1 MNARLRKSLA
11 DVTRRKGRTLLVALG
26 IFIGVLGLTGINF
39 TEDTLFSAF
48 AVSAGVY
55 VARPDI
61 DLTVDRLDTALLPTL
76 SAIPHITTV
85 EYQTRYDTVWQ
96 IHSATGQAPMHI
108 MSYPDLRHVAFGAVE
123 LTEGR
128 LPGDGEIVMET
139 GDQSLRAFAIGDT
152 VTVAAGPE
160 NAQLL
165 RVVGLARTP
174 GENPASTGEA
184 IGYMSDAG
192 LQRLAATDRPK
203 AITRTILIKV
213 QHVADAHDTAAA
225 VQQVLQAHQITVEN
239 VVFPTAPVDAAT
251 LRAIEGVFTLLRVLA
266 MLAVALSS
274 LLILNTVTALVTEQ
288 TAIIGTMKA
297 LGGTRGAITGS
308 YLVSV
313 AVYALLATAP
323 GLGLGLYIGYQL
335 AVYLAARVPVELG
348 QFTVEPWIVA
358 VSLGVGFGAP
368 LLAALPPLW
377 NGTRMSVR
385 EALAAYGVS
394 AGQGRAPAVVRATRL
409 TWVSQTSWLGLR
421 GVFRKRW
428 RAALTLMTLTLAGAS
443 FLVVQTATTS
453 VTSTVGAVQANV
465 SADMTVRFNDPATF
479 GLIREQM
486 QALPNMEQVER
497 TGSTNVTT
505 QWGTL
510 QVSGYEA
517 DTQIYHYQLTSGRW
531 MREGETNV
539 VLLSDDAARKTG
551 LKAGDTVTVKNNF
564 GSSTQLTLTVIG
576 TVKQPIDVLGWIGAA
591 VMPVDTVYEL
601 RGVAADTAA
610 ISTQE
615 ALIEARDRSRARVDT
630 LAKAVN
636 DVVNPAGS
644 SHDGSGYYAGDRG
657 TVDTVH
663 EYVTRR
669 QGTWY
674 ILYYMLYGVALIVG
688 LVGILGLANALS
700 ASVLERRREI
710 GMLRAMGATGMRVA
724 QVFWVEGLA
733 LGGIAWCLGALIG
746 LPLAYAFVQMLWQVV
761 MPVDLSVDYV
771 AFAVMLAAILTV
783 ATLASI
789 APTWRASHA
798 RVAELL
804 RYE

>member
-39 TEDTLFSAF
+39 TEDTLFTAF
-48 AVSAGVY
+48 AFTAGVH
-55 VARPDI
+55 ATRPDI
-61 DLTVDRLDTALLPTL
+61 DVMVDRLDTGLLPTL
-76 SAIPHITTV
+76 AAIPHVTTV
-85 EYQTRYDTVWQ
+85 QYETRYDTVWQ
-96 IHSATGQAPMHI
+96 IHSGAGHVPLHLL
-108 MSYPDLRHVAFGAVE
+108 SYPDLRHVAFDGFE
-123 LTEGR
+123 LTDGR
-128 LPGDGEIVMET
+128 YPGYGEIVMET
-139 GDQSLRAFAIGDT
+139 GDQSLQAFAIGDL
-152 VTVAAGPE
+152 VTVAAGPQ
-160 NAQLL
+160 NAQL

-174 GENPASTGEA
+174 GRNPASTGEA
-184 IGYMSDAG
+184 LGYMSDAG
-192 LQRLAATDRPK
+192 LQRLAPADRPK
-203 AITRTILIKV
+203 AVTHSILIKA
-213 QHVADAHDTAAA
+213 QHVADAHDVAAA
-225 VQQVLQAHQITVEN
+225 LQQVLQAQQIAVEN
-239 VVFPTAPVDAAT
+239 VVFPTASVDAAT
-251 LRAIEGVFTLLRVLA
+251 LRAIEGVFTLLRALA
-266 MLAVALSS
+266 ILAVGLSS
-274 LLILNTVTALVTEQ
+274 LLILNTVTTLVTEQ

-297 LGGTRGAITGS
+297 LGGTRGAIARN

-313 AVYALLATAP
+313 GIYAVLATVPA
-323 GLGLGLYIGYQL
+323 LGLGLYAGYQL
-335 AVYLAARVPVELG
+335 ASYLAVRVPVELG

-358 VSLGVGFGAP
+358 LSLGVGLGVP

-377 NGTRMSVR
+377 NGTRISVR

-394 AGQGRAPAVVRATRL
+394 AGQGDAPVATRGTRL

-421 GVFRKRW
+421 GIFRKRW
-428 RAALTLMTLTLAGAS
+428 RATLTLITLTLAGVS
-443 FLVVQTATTS
+443 FLVVQTATSS
-453 VTSTVGAVQANV
+453 VNGTVGAVRASS
-465 SADMTVRFNDPATF
+465 SADMRVSFRDATTF
-479 GLIREQM
+479 GQIREQVN
-486 QALPNMEQVER
+486 ALPNVQKVER

-517 DTQIYHYQLTSGRW
+517 DTQIYHYSLTSGRW
-531 MREGETNV
+531 MRKGETRV

-551 LKAGDTVTVKNNF
+551 LKAGDTVTVTNNF
-564 GSSTQLTLTVIG
+564 GSSTQLSLTVIG
-576 TVKQPIDVLGWIGAA
+576 TVKQSIDVLGWIGAA

-601 RGVAADTAA
+601 RGVAAATVAG
-610 ISTQE
+610 STQE
-615 ALIEARDRSRARVDT
+615 VQIEASDRSRASVDA

-636 DVVNPAGS
+636 GVVNPTGS
-644 SHDGSGYYAGDRG
+644 SNDGSGYYAGDRG

-688 LVGILGLANALS
+688 AVGILGLANALS

-710 GMLRAMGATGMRVA
+710 GMLRAMGATGRRVA

-733 LGGIAWCLGALIG
+733 LGGIAWCLGALLG

-761 MPVDLSVDYV
+761 MPVDVYVDYV
-771 AFAVMLAAILTV
+771 AFAVMLGAILLV

-789 APTWRASHA
+789 APAWRASRV
-798 RVAELL
+798 RVAEML

>member
-26 IFIGVLGLTGINF
+26 IFIGVLGLTGINS

-48 AVSAGVY
+48 AFTSGVY
-55 VARPDI
+55 SATPDI
-61 DLTVDRLDTALLPTL
+61 SFTVDRLDTALLPTL
-76 SAIPHITTV
+76 GAIPHVTTV
-85 EYQTRYDTVWQ
+85 QYQTRYATVWQ
-96 IHSATGQAPMHI
+96 VQSATEQIPLHI
-108 MSYPDLRHVAFGAVE
+108 VSYPDLRHVAFGTVE
-123 LTEGR
+123 LTDGR
-128 LPGDGEIVMET
+128 LPGDGEIVMES
-139 GDQSLRAFAIGDT
+139 GDQSLQAFTIGDT
-152 VTVAAGPE
+152 VTVAAGPQ
-160 NAQLL
+160 NAQL
-165 RVVGLARTP
+165 RVVGLARTA
-174 GENPASTGEA
+174 GENPASSGEA

-192 LQRLAATDRPK
+192 LQRLAAADRPK
-203 AITRTILIKV
+203 AVTHTILIKT
-213 QHVADAHDTAAA
+213 QHVADAHDVSATA
-225 VQQVLQAHQITVEN
+225 QQVLQTHQTGVEN
-239 VVFPTAPVDAAT
+239 VIFPTAPVDGAT
-251 LRAIEGVFTLLRVLA
+251 LRALEGVFTLVRMLA
-266 MLAVALSS
+266 MLAVALSC
-274 LLILNTVTALVTEQ
+274 LLILNTVTTLVTEQ

-297 LGGTRGAITGS
+297 LGGTRGAIAGS

-313 AVYALLATAP
+313 ALYALLATVP
-323 GLGLGLYIGYQL
+323 GVGLGLYIGYQL
-335 AVYLAARVPVELG
+335 AVYLAVRVSMELG
-348 QFTVEPWIVA
+348 QFSVKPWIVA

-377 NGTRMSVR
+377 NGTRISVR

-394 AGQGRAPAVVRATRL
+394 VGQGRAPATARGAGL
-409 TWVSQTSWLGLR
+409 TWVSQTSRLGLR
-421 GVFRKRW
+421 SMFRKRW

-453 VTSTVGAVQANV
+453 VNNTVGAVRANV
-465 SADMTVRFNDPATF
+465 SADMRVTFKDAATF
-479 GLIREQM
+479 GQIRDQVN
-486 QALPNMEQVER
+486 ALPNVQRVER
-497 TGSTNVTT
+497 AGSTNVTS

-531 MREGETNV
+531 MREGETHV
-539 VLLSDDAARKTG
+539 VLLSDDASRKMG
-551 LKAGDTVTVKNNF
+551 LHAGDMVTVKNSF

-576 TVKQPIDVLGWIGAA
+576 TVKQSIDVLGWIGAA

-601 RGVAADTAA
+601 RGVSADTVAG
-610 ISTQE
+610 STLE
-615 ALIEARDRSRARVDT
+615 VSIKARDRSQGSVDA

-644 SHDGSGYYAGDRG
+644 SNDGSGYYAGDRG
-657 TVDTVH
+657 TIDTVH

-674 ILYYMLYGVALIVG
+674 ILYYMLYGGALIVG
-688 LVGILGLANALS
+688 VVGILGLANTLS
-700 ASVLERRREI
+700 ASVLERQREI
-710 GMLRAMGATGMRVA
+710 GILRAMGATGRRVA

-733 LGGIAWCLGALIG
+733 LGGIAWCLGALLG
-746 LPLAYAFVQMLWQVV
+746 VPLAYAFVQMLWQVV
-761 MPVDLSVDYV
+761 MPVDLYVDYV

-789 APTWRASHA
+789 APTWRAS
-798 RVAELL
+798 RVRVGEML